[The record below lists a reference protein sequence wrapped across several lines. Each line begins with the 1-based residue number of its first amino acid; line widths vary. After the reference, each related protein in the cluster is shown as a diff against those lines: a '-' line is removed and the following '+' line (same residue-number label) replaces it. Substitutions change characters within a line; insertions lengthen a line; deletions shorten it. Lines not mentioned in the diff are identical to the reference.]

1 MSRTERV
8 TGLPLGGR
16 YTRGVDWLSAAYKLI
31 TAGPAGGRGSMKIAL
46 RMGRIAVAL
55 TLLTQ
60 PRVLLAQECA
70 GEPEMCA
77 QGELCPLKKLPFEEF
92 IAAPPA
98 ERGRYGVPAVRER
111 PFDPTSGDKVLVR
124 RFVVAGVESNA
135 GAGITP
141 ASVQAF
147 TDAVYARLQKEAD
160 PVRLTVGQMVIVADE
175 VTTFYRNNGYL
186 VAKAFI
192 PVQTITTDAVVR
204 IQVIE
209 GRVSEV
215 QVDGAKRYSAHIV
228 SRPAA
233 PLMGETPIQD
243 SVETALLYTQDY
255 PGLRM
260 FGTFQPGA
268 EPGDTKLILQVLG
281 EERFEYRLGGDN
293 YGIEQTGVYRLRADV
308 SWNNPAGLGDELDL
322 SLLQAVAPE
331 NTTFG
336 SLGYRVPF
344 AWRGFGATVAASR
357 NAFRALINNGGV
369 TTEFE
374 GTINAYE
381 AGFDW
386 SFKRSRLL
394 NGRAALT
401 YGIKESSLTGISNT
415 LITDDSLNIATL
427 TFSGDRIDTRFK
439 GLDLGSIRFRQGFD
453 SEFAGV
459 TAGGLPT
466 DFSIYD
472 LRYTRLQQLGETQSL
487 VLQLRAQESQD
498 SLSSLEQFALS
509 GPDAVRAYQVGDFLR
524 DTGGLASLE
533 YKVQA
538 PGFADRPGPFNR
550 RWGELL
556 QFGLFA
562 DYAYG
567 KDNDSP
573 VREELSGYGLNI
585 QFGVPRSFDILLQG
599 AAPGGDPN
607 AVSFDDQ
614 SVRVYGQFTVSF

>member
-1 MSRTERV
+1 M
-8 TGLPLGGR
+8 L
-16 YTRGVDWLSAAYKLI
+16 
-31 TAGPAGGRGSMKIAL
+31 AL
-46 RMGRIAVAL
+46 LV
-55 TLLTQ
+55 Q

-70 GEPEMCA
+70 AEPEGCE
-77 QGELCPLKKLPFEEF
+77 QCTLQKLPFEEF
-92 IAAPPA
+92 IAVPPA
-98 ERGRYGVPAVRER
+98 ERGRYGVPGVSER
-111 PFDPTSGDKVLVR
+111 PFDADAGDKVLVR
-124 RFVVAGVESNA
+124 RFVVAGVGSNEA
-135 GAGITP
+135 AGITP
-141 ASVQAF
+141 ASVQAVA
-147 TDAVYARLQKEAD
+147 DAIHARLQKEAD
-160 PVRLTVGQMVIVADE
+160 PVRLTVGQMVRAADE

-215 QVDGAKRYSAHIV
+215 VVDGASRYSSNV
-228 SRPAA
+228 LTRPAA
-233 PLMGETPIQD
+233 ALVGTTPIQS

-260 FGTFQPGA
+260 FGTFRPGN
-268 EPGDTKLILQVLG
+268 EPGDTRLVLQVLG
-281 EERFEYRLGGDN
+281 EDRFEYRVGGDN
-293 YGIEQTGVYRLRADV
+293 YGIEQTGVYRLRADF
-308 SWNNPAGLGDELDL
+308 SWNNPTGQGDNLDL

-336 SLGYRVPF
+336 SLGYHLPF
-344 AWRGFGATVAASR
+344 GWRGFGAILGVSR
-357 NAFRALINNGGV
+357 NAFRALIDNAGT

-374 GTINAYE
+374 GTINTYE

-386 SFKRSRLL
+386 NFKRSRLL
-394 NGRAALT
+394 NGRAALL
-401 YGIKESSLTGISNT
+401 YARKASELSGIGNT
-415 LITDDSLNIATL
+415 SITDDVLKVAALTL
-427 TFSGDRIDTRFK
+427 SGDRIDTRFK
-439 GLDLGSIRFRQGFD
+439 GLDLGSLRFRQGFG
-453 SEFAGV
+453 SEFSGV

-466 DFSIYD
+466 DFTIYD
-472 LRYTRLQQLGETQSL
+472 VRYTRLQQLGETQSL
-487 VLQLRAQESQD
+487 VAQLRIQDTPD

-538 PGFADRPGPFNR
+538 PGFSDRSGPFKR

-556 QFGLFA
+556 QFGLFY

-614 SVRVYGQFTVSF
+614 SVRVYGQFSVSF